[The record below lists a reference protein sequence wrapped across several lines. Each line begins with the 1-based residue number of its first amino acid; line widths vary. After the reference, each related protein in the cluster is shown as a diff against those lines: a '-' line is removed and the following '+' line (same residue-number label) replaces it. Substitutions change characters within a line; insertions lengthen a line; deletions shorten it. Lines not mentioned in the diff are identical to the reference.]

1 MLKLDVYVKWYY
13 KFVCKNKDFLLII
26 RELFVLSQTIQTNLR
41 KQDKNKQ
48 YSRPKIMRN
57 LFIAS
62 VFALLFIGLP
72 ANAQKRSL
80 AEAAKVATGF
90 FHAEE
95 VDAMQMKEEEGSR
108 RLQKKVMDYTSDAYY
123 MFRNKEDNRLVV
135 ISGDQRM
142 QSILGYTDN
151 AIEDNMMPD
160 GLAEL
165 LTTYKRQYAALS
177 PDCQTECKSN
187 LNKGERLLKTPDW
200 GQWAPFNLRTPLSYP
215 TGCAAT
221 AMSIVMRYH
230 QWPVMGQGSKTHI
243 WKDSVMTAD
252 FEHTRYDWDNMPM
265 SYDSYTTA
273 QAEAVSLLM
282 RHAGIAVEM
291 YYAAE
296 SSGARQSLVPG
307 ALTQYFRYA
316 ATTRLVSAADYD
328 AATWEKM
335 MRSEIDADRP
345 VIYTGES
352 TMGRGSHGFVLDGY
366 RDNLFHF
373 NFGWN
378 GSGNGY
384 FAISAF
390 SSTSTAFEFANQ
402 QQAVIGIKPLRE
414 DNCAPLT
421 LECEG
426 KYEGFYSDLTTLTAN
441 TSASI
446 NLSSLTALRQWN
458 GKLRWELCDA
468 EGNVKE
474 AFDSKTVSING
485 GNSQPFDFSFAPST
499 TATKG
504 SYLRLMACENGKE
517 EWTFVL
523 NAKGQEVR
531 MEAYERKVPV
541 VEIIS
546 DMKNATLNDHNQGN
560 VCFEGKP
567 LLGSTHTYNIAWK
580 SSTVKNIVQQ
590 RFCGEAYWRKSDKS
604 VMLTAD
610 TLYIKAKAYE
620 RSQLVQECQVNV
632 VKPGQLEAT
641 LLKATP
647 DADAVESLTITGSL
661 DDNDL
666 AYLSTLQTLK
676 KLNLENATI
685 QQGLFG
691 APFKDFSRLE
701 TCELPRSL
709 KQIGSET
716 FKGCVSLK
724 TISLPVSLQATGNDI
739 LSGCQKMTDIYV
751 RPSSPDCVATDAFR
765 GLPNPQAV
773 CIHVQQG
780 LSDVFR
786 SNVKW
791 SMFSRITDDLPALPK
806 RFVCDGIEYRA
817 IYQGDG
823 NFAEVTIP
831 SGEMYSGSIVIPATV
846 TYQDVEYVVS
856 GFDQT
861 DGLSPFVG
869 NPFITSLDLQL
880 HVDTIRR
887 MQFMGCTQLASLSLP
902 STLRYIEDEC
912 FRNCPM
918 LTQISLPASLEA
930 LGDNAFCGCQFLTDI
945 YCYAM
950 VPPAGS
956 EADNYPF
963 AQCRPQNVML
973 HVPSGTENLY
983 RTTGFW
989 TRFSNVTDDLP
1000 ADVTAIGNA
1009 MTPRSEML
1017 PIKTIGRQ
1025 YVTIRLNTARTI
1037 RIYSLNGTRRST
1049 LTLPQGESQ
1058 IWINEPSIIR

>member
-1 MLKLDVYVKWYY
+1 MYFRKLFRQIYE
-13 KFVCKNKDFLLII
+13 N
-26 RELFVLSQTIQTNLR
+26 RT
-41 KQDKNKQ
+41 KNKQ
-48 YSRPKIMRN
+48 HSKPKIMRN
-57 LFIAS
+57 LFTAS

-200 GQWAPFNLRTPLSYP
+200 GQWAPFNLHTPLSYP

-252 FEHTRYDWDNMPM
+252 FEHTHYDWDNMPM

-307 ALTQYFRYA
+307 ALTQHFRYA

-441 TSASI
+441 TSVSI
-446 NLSSLTALRQWN
+446 HLSSLTALRQWN

-485 GNSQPFDFSFAPST
+485 GNSQPIDFSFAPST
-499 TATKG
+499 TAIKG

-531 MEAYERKVPV
+531 MDAYERRVPV

-546 DMKNATLNDHNQGN
+546 DMENATLNDQNQGN
-560 VCFEGKP
+560 ECFEGKP
-567 LLGSTHTYNIAWK
+567 LLGSTYTYNIAWK

-765 GLPNPQAV
+765 GLPNPQEV

-786 SNVKW
+786 SNAKW

-806 RFVCDGIEYRA
+806 RFACDGIEYRA

-831 SGEMYSGSIVIPATV
+831 SGEMYSGAIVIPAIV

-880 HVDTIRR
+880 HVDTLRS

-989 TRFSNVTDDLP
+989 TRFSNVTEDLP
-1000 ADVTAIGNA
+1000 ADVTAIGNV

-1017 PIKTIGRQ
+1017 PIKTVGRQ
-1025 YVTIRLNTARTI
+1025 YVTIRLNTARTVC
-1037 RIYSLNGTRRST
+1037 IYSLNGTLRST

>member
-1 MLKLDVYVKWYY
+1 
-13 KFVCKNKDFLLII
+13 
-26 RELFVLSQTIQTNLR
+26 
-41 KQDKNKQ
+41 
-48 YSRPKIMRN
+48 MRN
-57 LFIAS
+57 LFTAS

-108 RLQKKVMDYTSDAYY
+108 RLQKKVTDNTSDAYY

-177 PDCQTECKSN
+177 PDCQTVCKSN

-421 LECEG
+421 LEGEG

-441 TSASI
+441 TSVSI
-446 NLSSLTALRQWN
+446 HLSSLTALRQWN

-485 GNSQPFDFSFAPST
+485 GNSQPIDFSFAPST

-531 MEAYERKVPV
+531 MDAYERRVPV

-546 DMKNATLNDHNQGN
+546 DMKNATLNDQNQGN

-567 LLGSTHTYNIAWK
+567 LLGSAYTYNIAWK

-620 RSQLVQECQVNV
+620 RSQLVQECQANV
-632 VKPGQLEAT
+632 EKPGQLEAT

-691 APFKDFSRLE
+691 APFKNFSRLE

-716 FKGCVSLK
+716 FKGCALLK

-786 SNVKW
+786 SNAKW

-806 RFVCDGIEYRA
+806 RFACDGIEYRA

-831 SGEMYSGSIVIPATV
+831 SGEMYSGAIVIPATV

-880 HVDTIRR
+880 HVDTLRR

-989 TRFSNVTDDLP
+989 TRFSNVTEDLP

-1009 MTPRSEML
+1009 MTPRSEMP
-1017 PIKTIGRQ
+1017 PIKTVGRQ
-1025 YVTIRLNTARTI
+1025 YVTIRLNTARTVC
-1037 RIYSLNGTRRST
+1037 IYSLNGTLRST

>member
-1 MLKLDVYVKWYY
+1 
-13 KFVCKNKDFLLII
+13 
-26 RELFVLSQTIQTNLR
+26 
-41 KQDKNKQ
+41 
-48 YSRPKIMRN
+48 MRN
-57 LFIAS
+57 LFTAS

-177 PDCQTECKSN
+177 PDCQTVCKSN

-426 KYEGFYSDLTTLTAN
+426 KYEGFYSDLTTLTAD
-441 TSASI
+441 TSVSI
-446 NLSSLTALRQWN
+446 HLSSLTALRQWN

-485 GNSQPFDFSFAPST
+485 GNSQPFDFSFTPST
-499 TATKG
+499 TAIKG

-531 MEAYERKVPV
+531 MDAYERRVPV

-546 DMKNATLNDHNQGN
+546 DMKNATLNDQNQGN

-567 LLGSTHTYNIAWK
+567 LLGSTYTYNIAWK
-580 SSTVKNIVQQ
+580 SSTVKSIVQQ

-632 VKPGQLEAT
+632 EKPGQLEAT

-716 FKGCVSLK
+716 FKGCALLK

-786 SNVKW
+786 SNAKW

-806 RFVCDGIEYRA
+806 RFACDGIEYRA

-831 SGEMYSGSIVIPATV
+831 SGEMYSGAIVIPATV

-880 HVDTIRR
+880 HVDTLRS

-989 TRFSNVTDDLP
+989 TRFSNVTEDLP

-1017 PIKTIGRQ
+1017 PIKSIGKQ
-1025 YVTIRLNTARTI
+1025 YVTIRLNTARTVC
-1037 RIYSLNGTRRST
+1037 IYSLNGTLRST

>member
-1 MLKLDVYVKWYY
+1 
-13 KFVCKNKDFLLII
+13 
-26 RELFVLSQTIQTNLR
+26 
-41 KQDKNKQ
+41 
-48 YSRPKIMRN
+48 MRN
-57 LFIAS
+57 LFTAS

-72 ANAQKRSL
+72 ANAQKRSS

-108 RLQKKVMDYTSDAYY
+108 RLQKKVMDNTSDAYY

-200 GQWAPFNLRTPLSYP
+200 GQWAPFNLHTPLSYP

-307 ALTQYFRYA
+307 ALTQHFRYA
-316 ATTRLVSAADYD
+316 ATTHFVSAADYD

-441 TSASI
+441 TSVSI
-446 NLSSLTALRQWN
+446 HLSSLTALRQWN

-485 GNSQPFDFSFAPST
+485 GNSQSIDFSFASST

-531 MEAYERKVPV
+531 MDAYERRVPV

-567 LLGSTHTYNIAWK
+567 LLGSAYTYNIAWK

-632 VKPGQLEAT
+632 EKPGQLEAT

-647 DADAVESLTITGSL
+647 DADAVESLIITGSL

-666 AYLSTLQTLK
+666 TYLSTLQTLQ

-716 FKGCVSLK
+716 FKGCALLK

-765 GLPNPQAV
+765 GLPYPQEV

-786 SNVKW
+786 SNAKW

-806 RFVCDGIEYRA
+806 RFACNGIEYRA

-831 SGEMYSGSIVIPATV
+831 SGEMYSGAIVIPATV

-880 HVDTIRR
+880 HVDTLRR
-887 MQFMGCTQLASLSLP
+887 MQFMGCTQLASLNLP

-1025 YVTIRLNTARTI
+1025 YVTIRLNTARTVC
-1037 RIYSLNGTRRST
+1037 IYSLNGTLRST
-1049 LTLPQGESQ
+1049 LTLPQGESK

>member
-1 MLKLDVYVKWYY
+1 MYFRKLFRQIYE
-13 KFVCKNKDFLLII
+13 N
-26 RELFVLSQTIQTNLR
+26 RT
-41 KQDKNKQ
+41 KNKQ
-48 YSRPKIMRN
+48 YSKPKIMRN
-57 LFIAS
+57 LFTAS

-80 AEAAKVATGF
+80 AEAAKVATVF

-95 VDAMQMKEEEGSR
+95 VDAMQMKAEEGSR

-441 TSASI
+441 TSVSI
-446 NLSSLTALRQWN
+446 HLSSLTALRQWN

-531 MEAYERKVPV
+531 MDAYERKVPV

-546 DMKNATLNDHNQGN
+546 DMENATLNDHNQGN

-567 LLGSTHTYNIAWK
+567 LLGSTYTYNIAWK

-590 RFCGEAYWRKSDKS
+590 RFCGEAYWQKSDKS

-632 VKPGQLEAT
+632 EKPGQLEAT

-716 FKGCVSLK
+716 FKGCALLK

-780 LSDVFR
+780 LSDMFR
-786 SNVKW
+786 SNAKW

-806 RFVCDGIEYRA
+806 RFACDGIEYRA

-831 SGEMYSGSIVIPATV
+831 SGEMYSGAIVIPATV

-856 GFDQT
+856 RFDQT

-880 HVDTIRR
+880 HVDTLRR

-989 TRFSNVTDDLP
+989 TRFSNVTEDLP

-1017 PIKTIGRQ
+1017 PIKSIGKQ
-1025 YVTIRLNTARTI
+1025 YVTIRLNTARTVC
-1037 RIYSLNGTRRST
+1037 IYSLNGTLRST
-1049 LTLPQGESQ
+1049 LTLPQGDSQ

>member
-1 MLKLDVYVKWYY
+1 
-13 KFVCKNKDFLLII
+13 
-26 RELFVLSQTIQTNLR
+26 
-41 KQDKNKQ
+41 
-48 YSRPKIMRN
+48 MRN
-57 LFIAS
+57 LFTAS

-80 AEAAKVATGF
+80 AEAAKVATEF

-95 VDAMQMKEEEGSR
+95 VDAMQMKAEEGNR

-165 LTTYKRQYAALS
+165 LTMYKRQYAALS

-200 GQWAPFNLRTPLSYP
+200 GQWAPFNLHTPLSYP

-296 SSGARQSLVPG
+296 SSGARQSLVPR

-390 SSTSTAFEFANQ
+390 SSTSTAYEFANQ

-426 KYEGFYSDLTTLTAN
+426 KYEGFYSELTTLTAN
-441 TSASI
+441 TSVSI
-446 NLSSLTALRQWN
+446 HLSSLTALRPWN

-499 TATKG
+499 TAIKG

-541 VEIIS
+541 VEIVKE
-546 DMKNATLNDHNQGN
+546 MKHSTLHELQGN
-560 VCFEGKP
+560 VIFEGKP
-567 LLGSTHTYNIAWK
+567 MLGSTYNFNIEWK
-580 SSTVKNIVQQ
+580 SSMVKSIVQQ

-632 VKPGQLEAT
+632 EKPGQLEAT

-666 AYLSTLQTLK
+666 TYLSTLQTLK

-716 FKGCVSLK
+716 FKGCALLK

-765 GLPNPQAV
+765 GLPNPQEV

-786 SNVKW
+786 SNAKW

-806 RFVCDGIEYRA
+806 RFACDGIEYRA

-831 SGEMYSGSIVIPATV
+831 SGEMYSGAIVIPATV

-880 HVDTIRR
+880 HVDTLRR

-1025 YVTIRLNTARTI
+1025 YVTIRLNTARTVC
-1037 RIYSLNGTRRST
+1037 IYSLNGTLRST

>member
-1 MLKLDVYVKWYY
+1 
-13 KFVCKNKDFLLII
+13 
-26 RELFVLSQTIQTNLR
+26 
-41 KQDKNKQ
+41 
-48 YSRPKIMRN
+48 MRN
-57 LFIAS
+57 LFTAS

-80 AEAAKVATGF
+80 AEAAKVATVF

-177 PDCQTECKSN
+177 PDCQTVCKSN

-307 ALTQYFRYA
+307 ALTQHFRYA
-316 ATTRLVSAADYD
+316 TTTRLVSAADYD

-441 TSASI
+441 TSVSI
-446 NLSSLTALRQWN
+446 HLSSLTALRQWN

-485 GNSQPFDFSFAPST
+485 GNSQPIDFSFDSST
-499 TATKG
+499 TAIKG

-531 MEAYERKVPV
+531 MDAYERKVPV

-546 DMKNATLNDHNQGN
+546 DMENATLNDQNQGN
-560 VCFEGKP
+560 ECFEGKP
-567 LLGSTHTYNIAWK
+567 LLGSTYTYNIAWK

-647 DADAVESLTITGSL
+647 DADAVESLIITGSL

-666 AYLSTLQTLK
+666 TYLSTLQTLK

-716 FKGCVSLK
+716 FKGCALLK

-786 SNVKW
+786 SNAKW

-806 RFVCDGIEYRA
+806 RFACDGIEYRA

-831 SGEMYSGSIVIPATV
+831 SGEMYSGAIVIPATV

-880 HVDTIRR
+880 HVDTLRR

-989 TRFSNVTDDLP
+989 TRFSNVTDDLS

-1025 YVTIRLNTARTI
+1025 YVTIRLNTARTVC
-1037 RIYSLNGTRRST
+1037 IYSLNGTLRST

>member
-1 MLKLDVYVKWYY
+1 
-13 KFVCKNKDFLLII
+13 
-26 RELFVLSQTIQTNLR
+26 
-41 KQDKNKQ
+41 
-48 YSRPKIMRN
+48 MRN
-57 LFIAS
+57 LFTAS

-142 QSILGYTDN
+142 QNILGYTDN

-177 PDCQTECKSN
+177 PDCQIECKSN

-426 KYEGFYSDLTTLTAN
+426 KYEGFYSELTTLTAN
-441 TSASI
+441 TSVSI
-446 NLSSLTALRQWN
+446 HLSSLTALRQWN

-474 AFDSKTVSING
+474 AFDSKTESING
-485 GNSQPFDFSFAPST
+485 GNSQSTDFSFAPST

-531 MEAYERKVPV
+531 MDAYERKVPV

-546 DMKNATLNDHNQGN
+546 DMENATLNDQNQGN

-567 LLGSTHTYNIAWK
+567 LLGSTYTYNIAWK

-786 SNVKW
+786 SNAKW

-806 RFVCDGIEYRA
+806 RFACDGIEYRA

-831 SGEMYSGSIVIPATV
+831 SGEMYSGTIVIPAIV

-869 NPFITSLDLQL
+869 NPFVTSLDLQL
-880 HVDTIRR
+880 HVDTLRR

-918 LTQISLPASLEA
+918 LTQISLPANLEA

-1025 YVTIRLNTARTI
+1025 YVTIRLNTARTVC
-1037 RIYSLNGTRRST
+1037 IYSLNGTLRST